1 MRKAELIKDPPV
13 KIRKRKGV
21 VYAGRRFEVCGESVI
36 ETDIYV
42 DGALE
47 VRHFTYRSGWQT
59 YNVQDES
66 WNQSTLEWI
75 AFGGHPYYFGSSR
88 LFCQIED
95 KSYAELRDDKH
106 VRTYDMVRS
115 MEWTVASNKQTK
127 AYERKQIRINNQ
139 MHELTPELPKDLKKF
154 IDKKMIGMR
163 TAFIKEGTLYC
174 GSCGEAIKEREK
186 EKTGDIVKCPSCRK
200 KIKVSAVRKSISWT
214 RGLQMYQEANDGSYI
229 ERQFD
234 VVYQAGPDAKEAI
247 EITEVVRGFADAPGE
262 MWDLFRYGQYKGAYG
277 ALQEFWDRKNFAC
290 IHNLRKKFT
299 LYTSNLEDLGLD
311 QRQISTIE
319 ALLKYDVELEW
330 SFILRR
336 SRERVFEAIC
346 KSGIPGI
353 AIQKAKAQDP
363 QLPLASTTTKLNEM
377 LGITRQQLR
386 TLREMNGTYA
396 SVFAMQDFK
405 DVTREELAIFEKLG
419 YSNYQLLSGIKK
431 RGIPLTHVKTLLEK
445 TAKVNA
451 SELMTYRDYLNMAAA
466 RAMDVTDE
474 IVYRN
479 KRWKEYHDRYVAEAA
494 VRKQKE
500 KNKKFPGIKRNYSK
514 NKELFEYTSDD
525 YIFIVPAKAT
535 DLVKEGQNQ
544 HNCVGASDYY
554 MSNMA
559 TEESWI
565 VFLRKKESPKKSFYT
580 IEIDRDKVKQ
590 AYSAYNRKEEWDK
603 VEPVIN
609 KWHREVKKRMKKL
622 GVTA

>member
-21 VYAGRRFEVCGESVI
+21 VYAGRRFEACGETVI
-36 ETDIYV
+36 ETNIYV
-42 DGALE
+42 DGTLE

-59 YNVQDES
+59 YNVLNDS
-66 WNQSTLEWI
+66 WDQSTLEWV
-75 AFGGHPYYFGSSR
+75 AFGGHPYYYGSSR
-88 LFCQIED
+88 LYCQIED
-95 KSYAELRDDKH
+95 KTYAELRDDRH
-106 VRTYDMVRS
+106 VRTYDMVTS
-115 MEWTVASNKQTK
+115 MEWTTKSDRQTK
-127 AYERKQIRINNQ
+127 AYERKQMRIDNE
-139 MHELTPELPKDLKKF
+139 MHELTPELPKDLNKF

-163 TAFIKEGTLYC
+163 TAFIKDGSLYC
-174 GSCGEAIKEREK
+174 GCCGKAIKEREK
-186 EKTGDIVKCPSCRK
+186 EKTGDIIKCPSCRK
-200 KIKVSAVRKSISWT
+200 KIKVSAARKNIRWT
-214 RGLQMYQEANDGSYI
+214 RGLQMYQEANDGRYI

-234 VVYQAGPDAKEAI
+234 VEYVAAPGDKENIA
-247 EITEVVRGFADAPGE
+247 ITEMVRGFADAPGE
-262 MWDLFRYGQYKGAYG
+262 MWDLRRYGQYRGVYG
-277 ALQEFWDRKNFAC
+277 ALQGFWDKKNWAC
-290 IHNLRKKFT
+290 FQNLRKKFT
-299 LYTSNLEDLGLD
+299 LYTSNLEDIGLE
-311 QRQISTIE
+311 QVQISTIE
-319 ALLKYDVELEW
+319 ALLQYGVELEW
-330 SFILRR
+330 SYILRR
-336 SRERVFEAIC
+336 CREHVFEAVC
-346 KSGIPGI
+346 KSGIQGI
-353 AIQKAKAQDP
+353 AIQKAKGQDP
-363 QLPLASTTTKLNEM
+363 QLPLESTMTKLNEM

-386 TLREMNGTYA
+386 TLREMNGTYT

-419 YSNYQLLSGIKK
+419 YSNYRLLSEIKK
-431 RGIPLTHVKTLLEK
+431 KGIPLTHVKTLLEK
-445 TAKVNA
+445 TAKMNA

-479 KRWKEYHDRYVAEAA
+479 KRWKEYHDRYAAEAA
-494 VRKQKE
+494 VRRQKE

-514 NKELFEYTSDD
+514 NKEIFEYASDD

-535 DLVKEGQNQ
+535 DLVKEGQHQ
-544 HNCVGASDYY
+544 HNCVGASDHY

-565 VFLRKKESPKKSFYT
+565 VFLRKKKSPKESFYT

-590 AYSAYNRKEEWDK
+590 AYSAYNRKEDWDK